1 MDRPDHPRT
10 GREPATWLVVL
21 AFGLLYTSWSTTF
34 FAIRIGVNTY
44 QLPAWLFAGVRVL
57 VAGVI
62 LLAFLA
68 WRDPGRVLPS
78 ARDFL
83 WTAWC
88 GILLFVGGNGLMTVS
103 LERLPSGTG
112 AVFTAATP
120 LWLALMEALYPPG
133 DKLPAAGWAG
143 LLFGLVGVGILIG
156 PEIRTPEKL
165 LQNTAPLILLGSTV
179 LWALGSLTVRYKLRE
194 ASHLAGAAWQMIIGG
209 TLLVV
214 IGLARGEGARL
225 GPETLSPGAIGSF
238 VYLVIVGSLIG
249 FTAFNWLLMNV
260 RATLVGTYA
269 YVNPVLAVLL
279 GCTLGKEE
287 LTVSIICGMIVILTA
302 VALVRAAGVRKAR
315 VQAVVRAEPVIELA
329 ETA

>member
-1 MDRPDHPRT
+1 M
-10 GREPATWLVVL
+10 VVL

-34 FAIRIGVNTY
+34 FAIRMGVHSY
-44 QLPAWLFAGVRVL
+44 QLPPWLFAGVRVL

-62 LLAFLA
+62 LLAFLG
-68 WRDPGRVLPS
+68 WREPRQVLPS
-78 ARDFL
+78 PRDFL
-83 WTAWC
+83 WTAWS

-103 LERLPSGTG
+103 LEQLPSGTG

-143 LLFGLVGVGILIG
+143 LFFGLLGVTILIV
-156 PEIRTPEKL
+156 PEVRTAEKL
-165 LQNTAPLILLGSTV
+165 LHNTAPLMLVGSTV
-179 LWALGSLTVRYKLRE
+179 LWALGSLTVRYKLRD

-209 TLLVV
+209 TLLTL
-214 IGLARGEGARL
+214 IGLAKGEGARL
-225 GPETLSPGAIGSF
+225 GPDTLVAGAIGSF

-249 FTAFNWLLMNV
+249 FTAFNWLLVNV

-279 GCTLGKEE
+279 GCTLGKEP
-287 LTVSIICGMIVILTA
+287 LTLSIVCGMVVILTA
-302 VALVRAAGVRKAR
+302 VALVRAAGVRKPAR
-315 VQAVVRAEPVIELA
+315 VRVRAEPAVELA